1 MESTE
6 KFIYE
11 APTVLPVEVKTEG
24 VICTSDPEGQGHG
37 YDGWD

>member
-11 APTVLPVEVKTEG
+11 APTAVVVEARTEG
-24 VICTSDPEGQGHG
+24 IICASKDG
-37 YDGWD
+37 YDSYQF